1 MREIECRGWDKDT
14 GRWYYGSYVRL
25 ERTTPYPMSQNPELD
40 AQKFEEEQVDHYIF
54 FTESTDWGLET
65 RKLRA
70 TVDPKSVGQ
79 YTSLRCKNGKK
90 LYDQDILELEGS
102 HPSYDLGGIAL
113 IEWSDEDGGWFY
125 EKREA
130 GEVETGYL
138 VELLAEYP
146 DSYVI
151 GNKYQ
156 NPELL
161 DTPAGKEGL

>member
-14 GRWYYGSYVRL
+14 KRWYYGSYVRL

-54 FTESTDWGLET
+54 FTESMDWGLET

-79 YTSLRCKNGKK
+79 YTGLKDNSGVKIYEG
-90 LYDQDILELEGS
+90 DIVNITLNLEVGDEEYWNDENLS
-102 HPSYDLGGIAL
+102 V
-113 IEWSDEDGGWFY
+113 EWND
-125 EKREA
+125 
-130 GEVETGYL
+130 
-138 VELLAEYP
+138 
-146 DSYVI
+146 DSWCIGDYRLSTYAKGDDWDRSIRVI
-151 GNKYQ
+151 GNIYQ

-161 DTPAGKEGL
+161 NTPHAK